1 MRLFRLFTQN
11 MEEHNM
17 EGYVDIHSHILPFLD
32 DGAKDL
38 KTAVVLVKEC
48 INQGIK
54 TIICTPHYLYSEN
67 NDVESFIKKRDESF
81 ALLKAE
87 LEKQNITDID
97 FRLGAE
103 VSFNCDL
110 SEIKDIE
117 KLSIEGTDYILIEMP
132 FSTWQ
137 DGMFDYLYTLIAR
150 KNLVPIIA
158 HVERYYQ
165 NEREFKKLE
174 KLDVYFQVNAAAFF
188 DRADRKNANKLM
200 KNKKIHLLGTDTH
213 SISARPPKMEEGY
226 TYIRKKYDS
235 SYAEY
240 IRNNGHL
247 VIMNMEIEKNET
259 DYGYHKPGFFKIFFR
274 K

>member
-1 MRLFRLFTQN
+1 MK
-11 MEEHNM
+11 
-17 EGYVDIHSHILPFLD
+17 GYVDIHSHILPFLD

-38 KTAVVLVKEC
+38 QTAVVLVKEC
-48 INQGIK
+48 ISQGIK
-54 TIICTPHYLYSEN
+54 TIICTPHYLYSEKD
-67 NDVESFIKKRDESF
+67 DVESFIAKRNDSF
-81 ALLKAE
+81 RLLKAE

-103 VSFNCDL
+103 VNFNCDL
-110 SEIKDIE
+110 SEVKNIE
-117 KLSIEGTDYILIEMP
+117 KLAIEGTDYILIEMP

-150 KNLVPIIA
+150 KNLIPIIA

-174 KLDVYFQVNAAAFF
+174 KLDVYFQVNASAFLERG
-188 DRADRKNANKLM
+188 DKRNANKLM

-213 SISARPPKMEEGY
+213 SLSTRPPKMEEGY
-226 TYIRKKYDS
+226 AYIRKKFDS

-240 IRNNGHL
+240 IRTNGHL
-247 VIMNMEIEKNET
+247 VIMNMEIEKKEN
-259 DYGYHKPGFFKIFFR
+259 DYGYYKPGLLKRIFGR
-274 K
+274 